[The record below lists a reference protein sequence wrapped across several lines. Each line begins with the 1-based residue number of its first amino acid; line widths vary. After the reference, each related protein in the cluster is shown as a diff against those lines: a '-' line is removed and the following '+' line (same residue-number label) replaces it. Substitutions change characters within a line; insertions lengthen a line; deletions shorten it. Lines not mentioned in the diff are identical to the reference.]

1 MSDGW
6 EEKHEK
12 SSPVLPVWAAV
23 RSWPRSSLA
32 GGPYS
37 SQPVREAGL
46 GLALLYLTV
55 LAPVNVTWGFA
66 TNQVPLGL
74 I

>member
-1 MSDGW
+1 MSSSSAGLGCGEKLASLFSGW
-6 EEKHEK
+6 
-12 SSPVLPVWAAV
+12 
-23 RSWPRSSLA
+23 RT
-32 GGPYS
+32 YS
-37 SQPVREAGL
+37 SHPVREAGL